1 MYASVCRDATY
12 ICVCVCVCLV
22 CTVLYMRIEA
32 YVFFEMPI
40 SIYVTVQCALV
51 FAIFK
56 QEDIVSLWNRT
67 ASDQVV
73 TSRIRDTLTRVLSLP
88 PNTIMEYKMH
98 MNSIR

>member
-1 MYASVCRDATY
+1 MVMHLRMYASVCRDATY

-51 FAIFK
+51 FAIF
-56 QEDIVSLWNRT
+56 INR
-67 ASDQVV
+67 
-73 TSRIRDTLTRVLSLP
+73 RTLYHCGTGRRQIKLSLP
-88 PNTIMEYKMH
+88 G
-98 MNSIR
+98 